1 MFRLRKRIIKT
12 ASYNSYA
19 ITQQKYTTGQK
30 LADKVASI
38 GGSWKF
44 LICFGIFLLLWASL
58 NSINFFFKPFDPYPF
73 TLLNVVLSCMAA
85 VQAPIIIMSQRRLD
99 ERDRELA
106 EHDLEIDIQVINKL
120 FVLDDKIDKLL
131 IILDEKY
138 KKD

>member
-12 ASYNSYA
+12 ASYNLYD
-19 ITQQKYTTGQK
+19 ITRPKLTVGQK
-30 LADKVASI
+30 VADKVASV

-44 LICFGIFLLLWASL
+44 IISFGTFLSLWMIL
-58 NSINFFFKPFDPYPF
+58 NTINFFFEPFDPHPF
-73 TLLNVVLSCMAA
+73 ILLNLILSCMAA
-85 VQAPIIIMSQRRLD
+85 IQAPIIMMSQRRLD

-120 FVLDDKIDKLL
+120 FILDDKIEKLL
-131 IILDEKY
+131 TTLNEKD

>member
-30 LADKVASI
+30 LADKVASV

-131 IILDEKY
+131 VILDEKD